1 MLAGKYETQRSRR
14 FACSVGWTGSRP
26 KALCQTPPADCA
38 QGRQG
43 PLGEVA
49 STKEEI
55 MNGNGRIFRRPRS
68 PYWWISYYLRGE
80 EYRES
85 SHSTDN
91 KEAGRFLKH
100 RLREVGADRLGCKS
114 FVGPSGERVR
124 VAQLLE
130 ALEADYRLREV
141 KAWPQ
146 FLSHLRPIRQAF
158 GNRRALEIS
167 EEMIDR
173 YISDRRAAGKAVAT
187 VNRETGLLAQA
198 FGLARRRKLLSSG
211 PTFRRL
217 SEAGNTR
224 QGFFSDGDFKAL
236 LQFLPDYL
244 LDFTRFAY
252 LSAWRKGEIASLAWT
267 TVDREGR
274 MIHLRPQDC
283 KNGEGRSIPLEGQLW
298 AIIERRWKARPVTL
312 PNGLTQLA
320 GHVFHRNGSPVGDF
334 RQAWASACEHAG
346 VSGKLF
352 HDLRR
357 TSIRNMLRGGTSEV
371 VAMQISGHR
380 TRAVFDRYNI
390 TSEKD
395 LRDAVRK
402 TETYLNSVPSERSPV
417 PLPPADQLLQ

>member
-1 MLAGKYETQRSRR
+1 
-14 FACSVGWTGSRP
+14 
-26 KALCQTPPADCA
+26 
-38 QGRQG
+38 
-43 PLGEVA
+43 
-49 STKEEI
+49 

-68 PYWWISYYLRGE
+68 PYWWISYYRGGR

-85 SHSTDN
+85 SHSIDN

-114 FVGPSGERVR
+114 FVGPSQERLR
-124 VAQLLE
+124 VTQLLD

-158 GNRRALEIS
+158 GDRRALEIS
-167 EEMIDR
+167 EEVVDC
-173 YISDRRAAGKAVAT
+173 YVTDRRAAGKASAT
-187 VNRETGLLAQA
+187 INRETGLLAQA
-198 FGLARRRKLLSSG
+198 FGLALRRKLLSSG

-217 SEAGNTR
+217 SEAGNAR
-224 QGFFSDGDFKAL
+224 QGFFSDGDFKAVV
-236 LQFLPDYL
+236 QFLPDYL
-244 LDFTRFAY
+244 QDFTRFAY
-252 LSAWRKGEIASLAWT
+252 LSAWRKGEIASLAWA

-274 MIHLRPQDC
+274 MIHLCPQDS

-298 AIIERRWKARPVTL
+298 AIIERRWKARPVT
-312 PNGLTQLA
+312 NRRGQTYLA
-320 GHVFHRNGSPVGDF
+320 AQVFHLNGRPVGDF
-334 RQAWASACEHAG
+334 RQAWASAVKCAG
-346 VSGKLF
+346 LNGRLF

-357 TSIRNMLRGGTSEV
+357 SGIRNMIRGGTSEV
-371 VAMQISGHR
+371 VAMSISGHR
-380 TRAVFDRYNI
+380 TRSIFNRYDI

-395 LRDAVRK
+395 LRDAIVK